1 MSASFVRHRRG
12 RDKRKKDEW
21 TRRLRLRRKL
31 VRRIRAEGTS
41 SSSYYDGAAV
51 HTDENR
57 YLLDSL
63 VQLARIAL
71 AGEKRDVEAYVR
83 RLTRLL
89 SKQFP
94 DASSQLREL
103 AATGA
108 TARFAA
114 DATRS
119 AGTRLVPVD
128 AESRLDLLR
137 IDAVPT
143 VPYPPLLNATISK
156 QIDQVIL
163 ERQRIQELADADLEP
178 SRTLLFTGPPGVGK
192 TLTAHWV
199 AQRLNKPLFTL
210 DLASIMS
217 SFLGKT
223 GSNLKSVLE
232 YAKGQDCV
240 LLLDE
245 FDAVAKRRNDDTEVG
260 ELKRLVTVILQ
271 EIDLWPSDRLL
282 IAATNHGEL
291 LDPAVWRRFDVV
303 AEFSNPVASQLEN
316 LIKTELGDDVA
327 PAWLTALANLH
338 DGKSFSDVTRHV
350 RGLRRHALLSKQSIS
365 DKLIESLEDQVR
377 LLPKSALKKLSLQ
390 LESAGLSQ
398 RQISDLTGLSR
409 DTIRRARLSE
419 EQSDG

>member
-1 MSASFVRHRRG
+1 MR
-12 RDKRKKDEW
+12 
-21 TRRLRLRRKL
+21 
-31 VRRIRAEGTS
+31 
-41 SSSYYDGAAV
+41 
-51 HTDENR
+51 TDENQN
-57 YLLDSL
+57 L
-63 VQLARIAL
+63 VDNLVHLARIAL
-71 AGEKRDVEAYVR
+71 VGEKRDVEAYVR

-103 AATGA
+103 AAAGA
-108 TARFAA
+108 TARSAA
-114 DATRS
+114 TAGRS
-119 AGTRLVPVD
+119 SANRLVPVD

-137 IDAVPT
+137 VDAVPT
-143 VPYPPLLNATISK
+143 VPYPPLLNVAIAS
-156 QIDQVIL
+156 QIEQVIL
-163 ERQRIQELADADLEP
+163 ERERIQELADADLEP

-192 TLTAHWV
+192 TLTAHWI

-210 DLASIMS
+210 DLASVMS
-217 SFLGKT
+217 SLLGKT
-223 GSNLKSVLE
+223 GTNLKSVLE
-232 YAKGQDCV
+232 YAKNQDCV

-303 AEFSNPVASQLEN
+303 AEFDIPASGQLED
-316 LIKTELGDDVA
+316 LIRVELGDDVA
-327 PAWLTALANLH
+327 PTWSNALASLYE
-338 DGKSFSDVTRHV
+338 GKSFSDVARHV
-350 RGLRRHALLSKQSIS
+350 RSLRRHALLAKQSIS
-365 DKLIESLEDQVR
+365 ERLIESIQNEVR
-377 LLPKSALKKLSLQ
+377 HLPKAALKRVSVQ

-409 DTIRRARLSE
+409 DTIRRARPFE
-419 EQSDG
+419 EKNDG

>member
-1 MSASFVRHRRG
+1 MR
-12 RDKRKKDEW
+12 
-21 TRRLRLRRKL
+21 
-31 VRRIRAEGTS
+31 
-41 SSSYYDGAAV
+41 
-51 HTDENR
+51 TDDNQS
-57 YLLDSL
+57 LADNL

-83 RLTRLL
+83 RLTRML

-94 DASSQLREL
+94 EASSQLREL
-103 AATGA
+103 AAAGA
-108 TARFAA
+108 SARSVS

-119 AGTRLVPVD
+119 AATRLVPVD

-137 IDAVPT
+137 IEAVPT
-143 VPYPPLLNATISK
+143 VAYAPLLSATILN
-156 QIDQVIL
+156 QIEQVIL
-163 ERQRIQELADADLEP
+163 ERQRVQELADADLEP

-210 DLASIMS
+210 DLASVMS
-217 SFLGKT
+217 SLLGKT
-223 GSNLKSVLE
+223 GTNLKSVLE

-271 EIDLWPSDRLL
+271 EIDLWPSNRLL

-303 AEFSNPVASQLEN
+303 AEFANPAGNQLEV

-327 PAWLTALANLH
+327 PAWISAMASLY
-338 DGKSFSDVTRHV
+338 DGKSFSDVARHV
-350 RGLRRHALLSKQSIS
+350 RSLRRHALLTKRSIS
-365 DKLIESLEDQVR
+365 DKLIDSLESEVR
-377 LLPKSALKKLSLQ
+377 HLPKSALKKVSVQ

-409 DTIRRARLSE
+409 DTIRRARSSE